1 MGEIMIRTQIQLTS
15 DQFQSLKRMAA
26 KEKKSVSELIRLS
39 VDAMIHFNGVAN
51 QDDLRLKAIAAA
63 GQLRGPENLAANHD
77 DYLSE
82 AYSL

>member
-1 MGEIMIRTQIQLTS
+1 MIRTQIQLTS

-39 VDAMIHFNGVAN
+39 VDAMIPFNGVAN
-51 QDDLRLKAIAAA
+51 QDDLRRRAIAAA
-63 GQLRGPENLAANHD
+63 GQLRGPENLASNHD